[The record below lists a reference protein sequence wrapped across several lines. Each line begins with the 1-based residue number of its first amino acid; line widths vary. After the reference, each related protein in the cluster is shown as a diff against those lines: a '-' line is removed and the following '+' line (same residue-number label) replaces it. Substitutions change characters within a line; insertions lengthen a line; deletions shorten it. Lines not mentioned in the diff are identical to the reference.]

1 MKSLILIG
9 PPGAGKGT
17 QSKILCDKYGIV
29 QIATGDI
36 LRASVKDNTPLG
48 IKARVFMDKGQLVP
62 DKLVVEMVVDRLGD
76 DDCSSGFI
84 LDGFPRNIGQAEA
97 LEGVLK
103 ARGMKIDAAIGI
115 VVENK
120 ELLKRLTGRR
130 VCRGCG
136 ASFHVIF
143 NLPAKE
149 GLCDLCGGELYQRDD
164 DKVETIESRLEVY
177 ERETRPV
184 IDFYAERGLYTP
196 VDGVGTMEKITEE
209 IVKAIG

>member
-17 QSKILCDKYGIV
+17 QSKVLCERYGIV

-36 LRASVKDNTPLG
+36 LRANVKDNTPLG
-48 IKARVFMDKGQLVP
+48 IEARSFMDSGKLVP

-76 DDCSSGFI
+76 DDCKNGFI
-84 LDGFPRNIGQAEA
+84 LDGFPRNVGQAEA
-97 LEGVLK
+97 LDGVLE
-103 ARGMKIDAAIGI
+103 ARGKKIDAAIGI
-115 VVENK
+115 VVDNK
-120 ELLKRLTGRR
+120 ELVERLTGRR

-136 ASFHVIF
+136 ASFHVSY
-143 NLPAKE
+143 NPPAKE
-149 GLCDLCGGELYQRDD
+149 GVCDLCGGELYQRADD
-164 DKVETIESRLEVY
+164 TVETIGSRLEVY

-184 IDFYAERGLYTP
+184 IDFYAARGLYSP
-196 VDGVGTMEKITEE
+196 VEGVGTMEKITEE

>member
-17 QSKILCDKYGIV
+17 QSKVLCDKYGIV

-36 LRASVKDNTPLG
+36 LRANVKDNTPLG
-48 IKARVFMDKGQLVP
+48 VEAKGFMDSGQLVP

-76 DDCSSGFI
+76 DDCKNGFI
-84 LDGFPRNIGQAEA
+84 LDGFPRNVGQAEA
-97 LEGVLK
+97 LDGVLEAK
-103 ARGMKIDAAIGI
+103 GKKIDAAIGI
-115 VVENK
+115 VVDNK
-120 ELLKRLTGRR
+120 ELVERLTGRR

-136 ASFHVIF
+136 ASFHISY
-143 NLPAKE
+143 NPPAKE
-149 GLCDLCGGELYQRDD
+149 GVCDFCSGELYQRADD
-164 DKVETIESRLEVY
+164 TVETIESRLEVY

-184 IDFYAERGLYTP
+184 IDFYAARGLYSP
-196 VDGVGTMEKITEE
+196 VEGVGTMEKITEE

>member
-1 MKSLILIG
+1 
-9 PPGAGKGT
+9 
-17 QSKILCDKYGIV
+17 
-29 QIATGDI
+29 
-36 LRASVKDNTPLG
+36 
-48 IKARVFMDKGQLVP
+48 MDKGQLVP